1 MGIDELP
8 RCNLSRMKGII
19 LAGGLG
25 TRLSP
30 LTIATNKHLLPVFD
44 KPMVY
49 YPIATLMLAGIQDIL
64 IITNPEDLSRFEDL
78 LASGD
83 SIGVN
88 FTYLPQVKPS
98 GIPEAFIIAENFI
111 AGGKCSLILGDNLF
125 HGPGLGRALAD
136 FQEVKGVQAFGY
148 EVKNPSD
155 YGVAELDARGEVIN
169 ISEKP
174 GSPKSRIAVAG
185 LYFFDEHVVK
195 LAKGLVPSKRGEL
208 EITDLL
214 MSYLAT
220 GDLHLSLLPRGTT
233 WLDMGTFEKLQDAAN
248 YVRIIQERTGSIIGN
263 LKEISAM
270 QGWI

>member
-64 IITNPEDLSRFEDL
+64 IITNPEDLSRYEDL

-88 FTYLPQVKPS
+88 FTYLPQDKPS
-98 GIPEAFIIAENFI
+98 GIPEAFIIAEVLRFGRFSATPLANEDLIDLRQLCPFRF
-111 AGGKCSLILGDNLF
+111 SLVHSISDVKRQVISILDMVF
-125 HGPGLGRALAD
+125 P
-136 FQEVKGVQAFGY
+136 GY
-148 EVKNPSD
+148 ETFF
-155 YGVAELDARGEVIN
+155 
-169 ISEKP
+169 
-174 GSPKSRIAVAG
+174 RI
-185 LYFFDEHVVK
+185 YS
-195 LAKGLVPSKRGEL
+195 AK
-208 EITDLL
+208 
-214 MSYLAT
+214 
-220 GDLHLSLLPRGTT
+220 LLPHYFRR
-233 WLDMGTFEKLQDAAN
+233 
-248 YVRIIQERTGSIIGN
+248 Y
-263 LKEISAM
+263 
-270 QGWI
+270 